1 MPRFDNSPAITDNG
15 PMADHSEPTGTPLT
29 VDVVNDTVRSHWAD
43 SPHVCIDIGPTF
55 AVARHEIDQSRL
67 RPGGFVP
74 GPTMFSMA
82 DLVLWYLCFGA
93 LNRVEPM
100 ALTSE
105 LSIRFLR
112 PAQGQTLF
120 ARADLDKAGRTSVV
134 GTVKLWMDDQPER
147 LVATA
152 QGTYALPREA

>member
-1 MPRFDNSPAITDNG
+1 
-15 PMADHSEPTGTPLT
+15 MADRPDLSDFTLSPDL
-29 VDVVNDTVRSHWAD
+29 VNAAVRSHWAD
-43 SPHVCIDIGPTF
+43 SPHRCIDIGPTH
-55 AVARHEIDQSRL
+55 AVAQQAVDQGGL

-93 LNRVEPM
+93 LNRIEPM

-105 LSIRFLR
+105 LSIRYLR
-112 PAQGQTLF
+112 PAQGTTLF

-134 GTVKLWMDDQPER
+134 GTVRLWMDERPER

-152 QGTYALPREA
+152 QGTYALPRPD